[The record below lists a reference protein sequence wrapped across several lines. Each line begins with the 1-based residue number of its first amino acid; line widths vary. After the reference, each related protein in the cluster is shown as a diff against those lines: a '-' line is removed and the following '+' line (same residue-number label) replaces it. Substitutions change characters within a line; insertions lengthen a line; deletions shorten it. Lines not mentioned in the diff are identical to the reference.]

1 MCVGFQCRHVT
12 IYLLNFVYISN
23 QSSVNVF
30 FDNLQVRHDRGR
42 IIEENHYYAHGLK
55 IAAISSKAYGAPN
68 NNYLYQGDF
77 SDFDDDLGWNDFE
90 LRSYDPQ
97 IGRFLQNDPYDQFA
111 SGYVGMGNDP
121 VNGVDP
127 SGGLVGDPGGI
138 GKIGAAINA
147 AAGFGNIASGVGRVL
162 SIAVNAISLTSQGI
176 SNAQSLV
183 GPGDPP
189 TKKPPSMQSRRWAE
203 EVTRK
208 ARKPRIKIRPPNP
221 LLMIL
226 YMVFSPSD
234 ANSEV
239 DDTPDGEGGWKKLER
254 EQLALEHA
262 EDDFEDKNPDIQVRY
277 VTYTKTRLNKDGT
290 NTVYSGRTS
299 GLATESAADIVKR
312 RDKQHKAYNINLRG
326 YQDAEVDQESVGS
339 KKNSIAKYQIRGREQ
354 QLIDSNGGAIRDNNG
369 TSGNII
375 RGVSK
380 YNRRGGLYHIA
391 ATKRWGLLHPF
402 TGLFW

>member
-1 MCVGFQCRHVT
+1 M
-12 IYLLNFVYISN
+12 
-23 QSSVNVF
+23 
-30 FDNLQVRHDRGR
+30 
-42 IIEENHYYAHGLK
+42 
-55 IAAISSKAYGAPN
+55 
-68 NNYLYQGDF
+68 
-77 SDFDDDLGWNDFE
+77 DDDLGWNDFE

-121 VNGVDP
+121 VNNVDP
-127 SGGLVGDPGGI
+127 SGGWAATGIIDGAGGI

-162 SIAVNAISLTSQGI
+162 SIAINAISLTSQGI
-176 SNAQSLV
+176 SLGQSLV

-189 TKKPPSMQSRRWAE
+189 TKKPPSRQSRRWA

-208 ARKPRIKIRPPNP
+208 ARKPRIRIAPNP

-226 YMVFSPSD
+226 SMVFSPSD

-254 EQLALEHA
+254 ELLALEHA

-277 VTYTKTRLNKDGT
+277 VTYMKTRLNKDGT
-290 NTVYSGRTS
+290 TTTYSGRTS
-299 GLATESAADIVKR
+299 GLATENADEIVRR
-312 RDKQHKAYNINLRG
+312 RDKQHKAYNIMLRG
-326 YQDAEVDQESVGS
+326 YEDAKVDRESVGS
-339 KKNSIAKYQIRGREQ
+339 KKNLIAKYQIRGREQ
-354 QLIDSNGGAIRDNNG
+354 QLIDFNGRAIRDDNG

-380 YNRRGGLYHIA
+380 YNRMGGVYHIA
-391 ATKRWGLLHPF
+391 ATKRWGLKHQF
-402 TGLFW
+402 TGHFW